1 MHLVAELRIYQI
13 DKSAA
18 NEFDKRFPPK
28 EIVVG
33 TPSQKRF
40 NQIVV
45 MQKKAN

>member
-1 MHLVAELRIYQI
+1 MSSTS
-13 DKSAA
+13 D
-18 NEFDKRFPPK
+18 FPPK